1 MIEAKIEKA
10 DNKKGYYID
19 INASGS
25 PIELAKEITYLVLGI
40 HDSMARTYEQQV
52 YRRAIQLAL
61 AKDSKLWTKEPDD
74 E

>member
-10 DNKKGYYID
+10 SNGKGHD
-19 INASGS
+19 IHVHASGN

-40 HDSMARTYEQQV
+40 HDSMAGTYGQRA
-52 YRRAIQLAL
+52 YRHAIQLAL
-61 AKDSKLWTKEPDD
+61 AEDSKLWAKEADD

>member
-10 DNKKGYYID
+10 SNGKGHD
-19 INASGS
+19 IHVRAIGD

-61 AKDSKLWTKEPDD
+61 AKDSKLWAKEADD

>member
-19 INASGS
+19 LTASGR

-40 HDSMARTYEQQV
+40 HEKMAGTYGQRV
-52 YRRAIQLAL
+52 YRQAIQLAL
-61 AKDSKLWTKEPDD
+61 AEDSKLWAEEADD